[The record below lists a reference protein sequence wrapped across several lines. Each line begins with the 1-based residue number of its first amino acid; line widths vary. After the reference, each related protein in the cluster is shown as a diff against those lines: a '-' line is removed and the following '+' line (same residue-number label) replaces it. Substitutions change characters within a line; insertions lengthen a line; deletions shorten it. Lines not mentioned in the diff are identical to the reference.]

1 MAVAMHIQ
9 LTVVLNGTLK
19 MTKTETMGMNFEV
32 QFLACVYNPLTW
44 FNNNKKTTILFTIFQ

>member
-9 LTVVLNGTLK
+9 LTFVLNGTLK

-32 QFLACVYNPLTW
+32 WFLVCGYNPLTW
-44 FNNNKKTTILFTIFQ
+44 FNNNNKNIIVFTSFQ